1 MRVTVYVPDAV
12 GKEAAKLARDRGVSV
27 SSLYAEVMAAYIKEE
42 RRKEAFERIDSLIGT
57 TYVAPDFDEQLDDLR
72 RDDLERV

>member
-42 RRKEAFERIDSLIGT
+42 RRKRAVERIDSLIGT
-57 TYVAPDFDEQLDDLR
+57 TYVAPDAVEQLHATR
-72 RDDLERV
+72 RDDPQRV